1 MMKSMQVII
10 FMLLYFPFIS
20 VYSDSFIQTSPALQ
34 ETDIAK
40 YAEISEQEF
49 SDCRKAVES
58 SEGLWQKNIKE
69 SIVYPGEKKSLW
81 LRWNLENQDAQ
92 SIEKYILFFW
102 NNPEKIRICQNQEE
116 SWSLV
121 QAEMQLKDQHWI
133 HELILP
139 VIKISF
145 SPNEK
150 KSVYIR
156 IESHQ
161 SVKIPVSLVEQ
172 EELIAQIK
180 LTSNLLW
187 LFGGFVLIIIL
198 YNIFQIFYAGDSV
211 NYYYILY
218 ILSMA
223 ASVFLSFGQGNRI
236 FAVLKDFQNIEFL
249 FLGLSGFGAAQFSRK
264 FLFTQENIPYLDRLL
279 QLISFVL
286 LAFSAIWIFPVPSDI
301 FVWGFSAASGAGV
314 LLILAAG
321 LISVKND
328 SSSAEWFLYGWMVFT
343 VLGILNILYHL
354 HYLPYNIIIVYSFVF
369 YVPLD
374 FSILNIAM
382 FKRVKSIELENILN
396 QEKADIL
403 ETELIKIKS
412 RTKYEKSHIRGLN
425 REKIAGQLKNL
436 METEKIFLDEDLRSG
451 DLAAMLRLTPHQFS
465 EFLSEVMETSFH
477 RLIQE
482 YRIKEAMI
490 LLRQDKNRNVL
501 NIGMDVGFQSK
512 SAFNSAFKKITGMTP
527 MQYKNQTA
535 DSSAS

>member
-1 MMKSMQVII
+1 MMKII
-10 FMLLYFPFIS
+10 QMIFFLLLYSPFTA
-20 VYSDSFIQTSPALQ
+20 VFSDSDFQVSSAVQ

-40 YAEISEQEF
+40 FAETSGREF
-49 SDCRKAVES
+49 SGCREALDS
-58 SEGLWQKNIKE
+58 SGELWQKNTKE
-69 SIVYPGEKKSLW
+69 SIVYSGEKKSLW
-81 LRWNLENQDAQ
+81 LRWNLENPN
-92 SIEKYILFFW
+92 SEPIEKYILFFW
-102 NNPEKIRICQNQEE
+102 NNPEKIRICQNQDD
-116 SWSLV
+116 SWNLV

-139 VIKISF
+139 AVKINF

-150 KSVYIR
+150 KTVYVR
-156 IESHQ
+156 IESHR
-161 SVKIPVSLVEQ
+161 SVKIPVSLAGQ

-187 LFGGFVLIIIL
+187 LFGGFVVIIIL
-198 YNIFQIFYAGDSV
+198 YNIFQIFYSGDAV

-236 FAVLKDFQNIEFL
+236 FSILKDFQNIEFL

-264 FLFTQENIPYLDRLL
+264 FLFTQENIPSLDRLL
-279 QLISFVL
+279 QIISYVL
-286 LAFSAIWIFPVPSDI
+286 LAFSIIWIFPVPSDL
-301 FVWGFSAASGAGV
+301 FVWAFSITSGTGV
-314 LLILAAG
+314 ILILGAG

-374 FSILNIAM
+374 FSILNIAL
-382 FKRVKSIELENILN
+382 FKRVKSIELENALN
-396 QEKADIL
+396 LEKADIL

-425 REKIAGQLKNL
+425 REKIAAQLKNL

-501 NIGMDVGFQSK
+501 NIGLDVGFQSK

>member
-1 MMKSMQVII
+1 MMKFIPVII
-10 FMLLYFPFIS
+10 FTLLYSPLTAVYTSDVQIS
-20 VYSDSFIQTSPALQ
+20 PVIQ
-34 ETDIAK
+34 EMDIAK
-40 YAEISEQEF
+40 YARISEQEF
-49 SDCRKAVES
+49 SDCREAVES
-58 SEGLWQKNIKE
+58 AEEFWQKNAKE
-69 SIVYPGEKKSLW
+69 SIVYSGDKKSLW
-81 LRWNLENQDAQ
+81 LRWDLENQSAE

-102 NNPEKIRICQNQEE
+102 NNPEKIRICQNQEDK
-116 SWSLV
+116 WNLV

-133 HELILP
+133 HKLILP
-139 VIKISF
+139 VLKISF

-150 KSVYIR
+150 RSVYVR
-156 IESHQ
+156 IESHR

-172 EELIAQIK
+172 DELINQIK

-187 LFGGFVLIIIL
+187 LFGGFVVIIIL

-223 ASVFLSFGQGNRI
+223 ASVFLSFGQGDR
-236 FAVLKDFQNIEFL
+236 FFSALKNLENIEFL

-264 FLFTQENIPYLDRLL
+264 FLFTQENIPVLDRLL
-279 QLISFVL
+279 QIISFVL
-286 LAFSAIWIFPVPSDI
+286 LAFSVIWIFPIPSDI
-301 FVWGFSAASGAGV
+301 FVWSFSAVSGTGV
-314 LLILAAG
+314 FLILGAG

-374 FSILNIAM
+374 FSILNIAL
-382 FKRVKSIELENILN
+382 FKRVKSIELENVLN

-412 RTKYEKSHIRGLN
+412 RPKYEKSHIRGLN
-425 REKIAGQLKNL
+425 REKIADQLKKL

-501 NIGMDVGFQSK
+501 NIGLDVGFQSK
-512 SAFNSAFKKITGMTP
+512 SAFNSAFKKITGVTP
-527 MQYKNQTA
+527 MQYKNQTE
-535 DSSAS
+535 

>member
-1 MMKSMQVII
+1 MKNILLTVFI
-10 FMLLYFPFIS
+10 LLYFPFTA
-20 VYSDSFIQTSPALQ
+20 VCSDSYFQISPALQ

-40 YAEISEQEF
+40 YAESSEQEF
-49 SDCRKAVES
+49 SDCREALES
-58 SEGLWQKNIKE
+58 SENVWKKNTKE
-69 SIVYPGEKKSLW
+69 SVVYSGERKSLW
-81 LRWNLENQDAQ
+81 LRWNLENQNAEPV
-92 SIEKYILFFW
+92 EKYILFFW

-116 SWSLV
+116 NWNLV

-133 HELILP
+133 HELVLP
-139 VIKISF
+139 AVKINFTPS
-145 SPNEK
+145 EK
-150 KSVYIR
+150 KTVYVR
-156 IESHQ
+156 IESRR

-187 LFGGFVLIIIL
+187 LFGGFVVIIIL
-198 YNIFQIFYAGDSV
+198 YNIFQIFYSGDSV

-236 FAVLKDFQNIEFL
+236 FAVLKNFQNIEFL

-264 FLFTQENIPYLDRLL
+264 FLFTQENIPFLDRLL
-279 QLISFVL
+279 QIISYVL
-286 LAFSAIWIFPVPSDI
+286 LAFSVIWIFPVPSDPV
-301 FVWGFSAASGAGV
+301 VWGFSLVSGAGV
-314 LLILAAG
+314 LLILGAG
-321 LISVKND
+321 LISVKNEN
-328 SSSAEWFLYGWMVFT
+328 SSAEWFLYGWMVFT
-343 VLGILNILYHL
+343 ILGILNILYHL

-374 FSILNIAM
+374 FSILNIAL
-382 FKRVKSIELENILN
+382 FKRVKSIELENTLN

-412 RTKYEKSHIRGLN
+412 RPKYEKSHIRGLN
-425 REKIAGQLKNL
+425 RERIGEHLKKL

-482 YRIKEAMI
+482 YRIKEAML

-501 NIGMDVGFQSK
+501 NIGLDVGFQSK

-535 DSSAS
+535 DSDTA